1 MTSIASSKGDVGAE
15 MLASQIGAYFDLA
28 IRIIQFHGGDVVKFL
43 GDALLVVFQQD
54 PTLARAHESD
64 PSSSPL
70 LQDENPAAALKRN
83 KIIVRKAIDCGLEL
97 LARLSNYRIYLSER
111 EYSRKFSASSLGV
124 EDGVSS
130 EDSSTSVAGSA
141 GNGLPESRRSSLNA
155 LGGANGSH
163 LGTIRLGNMTTGP
176 AYSGGHLNTP
186 DSPMGFGLTSGLMGP
201 ALVPVLNIVPP
212 GQNYN
217 SSGHVNEPSHTGPG
231 GVAGFRKREGS
242 VISFSTKA
250 GSTASNKYRPGSF
263 LFNAKN
269 LFTHA
274 NASDQQSSGSTSEVV
289 LPSEAFTA
297 LDDSH
302 DLQLHMAL
310 SAGDVTN
317 IIIGDEGDDD
327 AFNNLL
333 TQATGRL
340 EYAICGEHMAAID
353 DALNM
358 ARAGEVT
365 ITKCA
370 WKYVNP
376 DSYPRSEPRRNCFI
390 LKNNQPSDNVEAPL
404 LRKVRNDRLLHTVD
418 HVNSNYYK
426 YINKS
431 AIHRLI
437 LYPDSNFP
445 AQFRNVTILFISLG
459 DVKPWL
465 PEGLAFCQ
473 KAMFIV
479 HQVTSAYEGFIQQ
492 FAVDDKGATLLCAF
506 GLPYPRSHEKEA
518 VFAAKSAWMIRQKF
532 LAQGIHG
539 FKISLATGVIFTSM
553 IGNEFRRDPAIV
565 GDTIVIAV
573 RILKFDYAKDSI
585 VLDDAT
591 RVACTTDN
599 DELCEFEDRG
609 EEFVKGKTHPLRI
622 WRLVHFGAKKQTR
635 RPEDVGVD
643 ETIGYEP
650 EREKVVNHVTA
661 WAKNPNHHTILVS
674 GPRGSGKSMF
684 YHQLIHLADN
694 FGYRICSAACAEV
707 EKNTEYYPVKF
718 LLLGLFD
725 IIRQRDIPYSS
736 KSANTVPPPLV
747 VDDTEEAEIL
757 PNPITIV
764 TDDATSTAVEEPL
777 LPPDMP
783 GSPGMLEPKSGII
796 QPNDSPTAVP
806 TTHLDRR
813 RASNISVDLN
823 DSPTISQYGEPS
835 ARRSASMTKLEAYI
849 NVCLAKIGEKD
860 SKLLPKLNEIISA
873 ISCDNA
879 TPSVEERDDD
889 ILADFIV
896 DILNYASRFVK
907 IIVMF
912 EDLQWCDEKSLNI
925 YQIIHERCPLVLVIL
940 FSRPQ
945 RDYGGSIA
953 IQAFANHPHHL
964 EISLEGL
971 KSREIE
977 LALIKTF
984 KANGVTR
991 VSPEVLELVQQRT
1004 KGNPKFVKSMATIL
1018 MDFFHVNIV
1027 DGELLSTGQEATPG
1041 PSTKVMEEMVM
1052 KQDRK
1057 RTTLMQYD
1065 RLRPRFQDFVKI
1077 ASCLGDRF
1085 SLAEIAAIRPLE
1097 YLLGTPEPGKS
1108 YATVISD
1115 FDTYRFL
1122 SMATDQQTNTQ
1133 FSSSV
1138 LLQTIYTARDI
1149 YDSIPYEER
1158 VGYHLKMGQFYES
1171 FLEQG
1176 YIEDLTEL
1184 PLNGQDLLPQITRH
1198 YMKTEHTEKKIR
1210 YLKALSAFDLKSNM
1224 LTDTTQNINQLI
1236 SILDTEPGAREMISQ
1251 EDLADIYGIK
1261 GESLSKRMRIEE
1273 AEPALLESLAHYGIA
1288 WPQTK
1293 HQWKMELLREGLKFK
1308 FHYLRGATPV
1318 PQHKHGREPS
1328 VRVDSKEKVRYQ
1340 RIIRVLYCLQNIYFW
1355 LTHPDA
1361 AMLSSLYTLKY
1372 SRKLGLPSG
1381 IQTASL
1387 GRIGLLYYFQN
1398 KKRLC
1403 EKYMN
1408 ASWAMDKEGQSTE
1421 GMLPAMFAY
1430 VAYSEGRLEEAH
1442 RLLVES
1448 IQESKTFGVVTH
1460 LASFYRAVTMKSAYR
1475 MWEGAYNIHPEDCQL
1490 LRTLSA
1496 VAIQNGDSEGETLFA
1511 IPTLSNLLLQDR
1523 LREAESWVVLIEK
1536 FIMPKARLMNLLIV
1550 HGILGYYYARIGQYE
1565 KSRFYLELFGDMI
1578 EISTGGAHPFPVMG
1592 CMFSLMS
1599 LYEMFENG
1607 RSIEKDASPSTF
1619 LQTRAPVII
1628 ERILTYLKNEPA
1640 APIPKSYSCIG
1651 EALMSLLTPGREK
1664 EGSQRLVQGY
1674 KELRGHLDGLH
1685 FVKAYFLARVGRHC
1699 PDPVHKEIY
1708 YREAH
1713 ELFTKMSMNS
1723 SVWLSDPNSPWI
1735 PPTRTAVSSDEH
1747 RRSFIRGDMPTA
1759 IHPAAMEMGSL
1770 GWAVAEAKAEVD
1782 PESLQQPL
1790 TRNGSQGVDPPPGI
1804 ESNQSGATGGEG
1816 WGFDATEPTL
1826 SMPSPPPGAPFD
1838 SDISPWTDERGVEKV
1853 GGEKEGAEP
1862 EPEPEMNF
1870 ESRSTLTASSNGAV
1884 HEVPKC
1890 QNYVALDKGSFD
1902 YELASAARVTGPTVH
1917 DMNGGVGVVNPTEV
1931 EFNGPKQGQVI

>member
-1 MTSIASSKGDVGAE
+1 FVRSLHEGEEEPIEELPFSFTQFGAVLMVDIVGFSQMTSIASSKGDVGAE

-28 IRIIQFHGGDVVKFL
+28 IRIIEFHGGDVVKFL

-54 PTLARAHESD
+54 PTPARVHGSD
-64 PSSSPL
+64 PSSSPIF
-70 LQDENPAAALKRN
+70 QEENPAATLKRN
-83 KIIVRKAIDCGLEL
+83 KIIVRKAIDCGMEL

-111 EYSRKFSASSLGV
+111 EYSRKLSASSIGV

-130 EDSSTSVAGSA
+130 EDSSTSVAGST
-141 GNGLPESRRSSLNA
+141 GNGLPDSRRSSLNA
-155 LGGANGSH
+155 LGGANGAH
-163 LGTIRLGNMTTGP
+163 TGIIKIGNMTTGP
-176 AYSGGHLNTP
+176 AFSGGHLGTAE
-186 DSPMGFGLTSGLMGP
+186 SPMGFGLTSGLIGP
-201 ALVPVLNIVPP
+201 TLVPVLNIIPP
-212 GQNYN
+212 AQNNN
-217 SSGHVNEPSHTGPG
+217 SPGHVNDQSHIGPG
-231 GVAGFRKREGS
+231 GIAGFRKREGS
-242 VISFSTKA
+242 VVSFSTKA
-250 GSTASNKYRPGSF
+250 GSTGSNKHRPGSF
-263 LFNAKN
+263 LSNAKN

-274 NASDQQSSGSTSEVV
+274 NSSDQQSSGSASEIV
-289 LPSEAFTA
+289 PPAEGFIAS
-297 LDDSH
+297 DDSH

-310 SAGDVTN
+310 SAGD
-317 IIIGDEGDDD
+317 
-327 AFNNLL
+327 
-333 TQATGRL
+333 
-340 EYAICGEHMAAID
+340 
-353 DALNM
+353 
-358 ARAGEVT
+358 
-365 ITKCA
+365 
-370 WKYVNP
+370 
-376 DSYPRSEPRRNCFI
+376 
-390 LKNNQPSDNVEAPL
+390 
-404 LRKVRNDRLLHTVD
+404 
-418 HVNSNYYK
+418 
-426 YINKS
+426 IN
-431 AIHRLI
+431 
-437 LYPDSNFP
+437 SNFP

-473 KAMFIV
+473 KAMITV
-479 HQVTSAYEGFIQQ
+479 HRVISAYEGFIQQ

-518 VFAAKSAWMIRQKF
+518 VFAAKSAWMIRQGF

-591 RVACTTDN
+591 RLACTTDN

-650 EREKVVNHVTA
+650 EREKVVNLVTA
-661 WAKNPNHHTILVS
+661 WAKNPNYHTILVT

-684 YHQLIHLADN
+684 YHQMIHMADN
-694 FGYRICSAACAEV
+694 FGYRICSAASAEV

-718 LLLGLFD
+718 LLLGLLD
-725 IIRQRDIPYSS
+725 IMRQCDIPYCSNS
-736 KSANTVPPPLV
+736 INTTVSPPVTANNV
-747 VDDTEEAEIL
+747 EQCKIL
-757 PNPITIV
+757 PNPVTIV
-764 TDDATSTAVEEPL
+764 TGPATYTSEEELPL
-777 LPPDMP
+777 PQPTI
-783 GSPGMLEPKSGII
+783 GSPGMLESKSGIM
-796 QPNDSPTAVP
+796 QATDTP
-806 TTHLDRR
+806 TTVSYISLDRR

-823 DSPTISQYGEPS
+823 DSPSISQYGEPS

-849 NVCLAKIGEKD
+849 NVCLTKIGEKD
-860 SKLLPKLNEIISA
+860 MKVLPKLNKIISD
-873 ISCDNA
+873 ISSDNA
-879 TPSVEERDDD
+879 MPLVDEHDDN
-889 ILADFIV
+889 ILANFIV

-912 EDLQWCDEKSLNI
+912 EDLQF
-925 YQIIHERCPLVLVIL
+925 VL

-945 RDYGGSIA
+945 RDYGGNIA
-953 IQAFANHPHHL
+953 IQGFTNHPHHL

-971 KSREIE
+971 KRREIE

-984 KANGVTR
+984 SASGVTR

-1004 KGNPKFVKSMATIL
+1004 KGNPKFVKDMATML
-1018 MDFFHVNIV
+1018 KDFCHVNIV
-1027 DGELLSTGQEATPG
+1027 DGELLSTGQEANTG
-1041 PSTKVMEEMVM
+1041 ASSKVMEEMVM

-1097 YLLGTPEPGKS
+1097 YLLGTPQPGKS
-1108 YATVISD
+1108 YANVISD
-1115 FDTYRFL
+1115 LDTYRFL
-1122 SMATDQQTNTQ
+1122 SMATDQQTNVQ
-1133 FSSSV
+1133 FSNSV
-1138 LLQTIYTARDI
+1138 VLQTIYTFGSPSTARDI

-1198 YMKTEHTEKKIR
+1198 YLKTEHTEKKIK

-1224 LTDTTQNINQLI
+1224 LTDTTQNINELI
-1236 SILDTEPGAREMISQ
+1236 FILDTEPGAREMVSQ

-1273 AEPALLESLAHYGIA
+1273 AEPALLESLAYYGIV
-1288 WPQTK
+1288 WPQTRQ
-1293 HQWKMELLREGLKFK
+1293 QWKMELLREGLKFK
-1308 FHYLRGATPV
+1308 FHHFLGETPV
-1318 PQHKHGREPS
+1318 HPPKRGQREPKA
-1328 VRVDSKEKVRYQ
+1328 RVEGKEKVRYQ

-1355 LTHPDA
+1355 LTHPGA

-1387 GRIGLLYYFQN
+1387 GRMGLLYYFQD

-1408 ASWAMDKEGQSTE
+1408 ESWAMDKDGQSTE
-1421 GMLPAMFAY
+1421 GMLPAMSAY
-1430 VAYSEGRLEEAH
+1430 VEYSEGRLEEAH

-1448 IQESKTFGVVTH
+1448 IQESKTFSVF
-1460 LASFYRAVTMKSAYR
+1460 LPSRDY
-1475 MWEGAYNIHPEDCQL
+1475 EICLPDDCQL

-1550 HGILGYYYARIGQYE
+1550 HGILGYYYARLGQYE
-1565 KSRFYLELFGDMI
+1565 KSRFYLELFGDVI
-1578 EISTGGAHPFPVMG
+1578 EIPAGGAHPFPVMS

-1599 LYEMFENG
+1599 LYEMLENG
-1607 RSIEKDASPSTF
+1607 RLVENDAVNPSTF
-1619 LQTRAPVII
+1619 LQTRAPIII
-1628 ERILTYLKNEPA
+1628 EHILNYLKNEPA
-1640 APIPKSYSCIG
+1640 APIPRSYSCLG
-1651 EALMSLLTPGREK
+1651 EGLMSLLTPGREK
-1664 EGSQRLVQGY
+1664 EGTQRLVQGY
-1674 KELRGHLDGLH
+1674 RELSGLLDGLH
-1685 FVKAYFLARVGRHC
+1685 FVKAYLLARVGRYC
-1699 PDPVHKEIY
+1699 PDPAQKEIY

-1713 ELFTKMSMNS
+1713 ELFSKMSMDS

-1735 PPTRTAVSSDEH
+1735 PPARTAASGPEEH
-1747 RRSFIRGDMPTA
+1747 RRSFIRSDIPTT
-1759 IHPAAMEMGSL
+1759 IHPAAMEVGTL

-1782 PESLQQPL
+1782 PEVTQQPL
-1790 TRNGSQGVDPPPGI
+1790 NRNGSGGVDPPPGI
-1804 ESNQSGATGGEG
+1804 DNNQSGAMRGEG
-1816 WGFDATEPTL
+1816 WGVDATELVLPT
-1826 SMPSPPPGAPFD
+1826 PSLPAAAPSD
-1838 SDISPWTDERGVEKV
+1838 SVIAPWADE
-1853 GGEKEGAEP
+1853 EGARAEGEAGEGMEPEP
-1862 EPEPEMNF
+1862 EPEPEMNL
-1870 ESRSTLTASSNGAV
+1870 ESYLASTASWTGAV
-1884 HEVPKC
+1884 HEVHKY
-1890 QNYVALDKGSFD
+1890 QNFVALDEGPFD
-1902 YELASAARVTGPTVH
+1902 YEPFNYELATAARATGPTVH
-1917 DMNGGVGVVNPTEV
+1917 DINGGSTDGVVNPTVV
-1931 EFNGPKQGQVI
+1931 EFNGLATQGQVM